1 MEGKYM
7 NDTIKV
13 EKGKTLM
20 VAHQGG
26 TVAARGNSIP
36 AFRDFI
42 KRSWFGAEC
51 DVRVTADKKFVIY
64 HNAVIVNGDEE
75 IHIGSSDLETIRKI
89 DIIPEDSGYTGNDR
103 KVPTFEEY
111 LEICKGGDKHC
122 IIEIKGPYDREDI
135 ENLINIVRNYDYLD
149 KCIFIDFDLEH
160 CKIVRE
166 LLPDAKIQWLIAIGQ
181 YNDEVLAMMDKYDLD
196 LDINIYEVNQKI
208 VDDAHAHGHLVNLW
222 TCDDAEQAKPLLAL
236 GVDYFTTN
244 CLE

>member
-26 TVAARGNSIP
+26 TVAERGNTKP

-64 HNAVIVNGDEE
+64 HNHVIINGDEE
-75 IHIGSSDLETIRKI
+75 IHIGSSDLATIREI
-89 DIIPEDSGYTGNDR
+89 NIISEDGYAEGDR

-111 LEICKGGDKHC
+111 LEICKSGDKYC
-122 IIEIKGPYDREDI
+122 VIEIKGPFSREDI
-135 ENLINIVRNYDYLD
+135 ERLIDIVKKYDYLD
-149 KCIFIDFDLEH
+149 KCIFIDFSLEH
-160 CKIVRE
+160 CKTVRE
-166 LLPDAKIQWLIAIGQ
+166 LLPKAKIQWLIAIGQ

>member
-1 MEGKYM
+1 M
-7 NDTIKV
+7 DTIKI
-13 EKGKTLM
+13 EKGNTLM
-20 VAHQGG
+20 IAHQGG
-26 TVAARGNSIP
+26 TVAERGNTIP
-36 AFRDFI
+36 AFRDMA
-42 KRSWFGAEC
+42 KRTYFGAEC
-51 DVRVTADKKFVIY
+51 DVRVTGDKKFVIH
-64 HNAVIVNGDEE
+64 HNPVTGGDSDREVD
-75 IHIGSSDLETIRKI
+75 IGTSDLATIREVNIFPGDPNAKYSGNEMKI
-89 DIIPEDSGYTGNDR
+89 
-103 KVPTFEEY
+103 PTFEEY

-135 ENLINIVRNYDYLD
+135 ENLINIVRDYDYLD

-181 YNDEVLAMMDKYDLD
+181 YNDEVLLMMDKYDLD

-222 TCDDAEQAKPLLAL
+222 TCDNAEQAKPLLAL

>member
-1 MEGKYM
+1 
-7 NDTIKV
+7 
-13 EKGKTLM
+13 M

-51 DVRVTADKKFVIY
+51 DVRVTADKKFVLY
-64 HNAVIVNGDEE
+64 HNPVIMNGDEE
-75 IHIGSSDLETIRKI
+75 IYIGSSDLATIREI
-89 DIIPEDSGYTGNDR
+89 NIISEDGYAEGDR

-111 LEICKGGDKHC
+111 LEICKSGDKHC
-122 IIEIKGPYDREDI
+122 VIEIKGPFSREDI
-135 ENLINIVRNYDYLD
+135 DHLIDIVRDYDYLD
-149 KCIFIDFDLEH
+149 KCIFIDFSLEH

-166 LLPDAKIQWLIAIGQ
+166 LLPNAKIQWLIAIGQ

-222 TCDDAEQAKPLLAL
+222 TCDDAEQAKSLLAL

-244 CLE
+244 VLE

>member
-1 MEGKYM
+1 M
-7 NDTIKV
+7 DTIKI

-26 TVAARGNSIP
+26 TVAARGNTIP

-64 HNAVIVNGDEE
+64 HNPVIMNGDEE
-75 IHIGSSDLETIRKI
+75 ICIGRSDLASIREI
-89 DIIPEDSGYTGNDR
+89 DIISEDSGYTENDR
-103 KVPTFEEY
+103 KLPTFEEY
-111 LEICKGGDKHC
+111 LEICKSGDKYC
-122 IIEIKGPYDREDI
+122 VIEIKGPFSREDI
-135 ENLINIVRNYDYLD
+135 ERLIEIVREYDYLD
-149 KCIFIDFDLEH
+149 KCIFIDFSLEH

-166 LLPDAKIQWLIAIGQ
+166 LLPNAKIQWLIAIGQ
-181 YNDEVLAMMDKYDLD
+181 YNDEVLRMMDEYDLD